1 MMNKAELVAKFL
13 RIFLVVISA
22 TLCLSLLSA
31 CATQPGVGATETAL
45 RRLYGEPA
53 LVIRLDSG
61 TRWFYTSGPLGLTTY
76 AVDMNK
82 DGIAERVQNV
92 LTDTM
97 LEKIGAGITAEAV
110 LASIGP
116 PYRQVRFNN
125 LNVTAWDYRYRDT
138 WGYTVEFSVMVDD
151 KYGVTS
157 KASRRIDAFRNEH

>member
-1 MMNKAELVAKFL
+1 MMNKAEPVAKFL
-13 RIFLVVISA
+13 RITPVAITA

-31 CATQPGVGATETAL
+31 CATQLSVGATETAL

-53 LVIRLDSG
+53 LAIRLDSG
-61 TRWFYTSGPLGLTTY
+61 ARWFYTSGPLGVTTY

-97 LEKIGAGITAEAV
+97 LEKIGAGNTAEAV

-116 PYRQVRFNN
+116 PIAKSGLIIWVLPHGIIIIVIHGAIPSSFQPWLTINM
-125 LNVTAWDYRYRDT
+125 
-138 WGYTVEFSVMVDD
+138 G
-151 KYGVTS
+151 
-157 KASRRIDAFRNEH
+157 

>member
-1 MMNKAELVAKFL
+1 MINKAETAAKFL
-13 RIFLVVISA
+13 RISPVAIAA
-22 TLCLSLLSA
+22 TLCLSLLNA

-61 TRWFYTSGPLGLTTY
+61 ARWFYTSGPLGVTTY

-82 DGIAERVQNV
+82 DGIAERAQNV

-125 LNVTAWDYRYRDT
+125 LGATAWDYRYRDI

-157 KASRRIDAFRNEH
+157 TVSRRIDAIRNEH